1 MQRLRREHRQQIIE
15 RQGCADHR
23 RFARH
28 RRAAIA
34 RRFAAA
40 GSRVAIGYQ
49 ARSDA
54 AARLAAEITQ
64 AGGECLPVKGDIADA
79 DAAQRIATDTVA
91 RFGRIDILVNCA
103 GIAPYRALGAMDAA
117 YVRAMLDANV
127 LGTVLVTQAVLAHL
141 TAPGGRILNFASAM
155 AFRPVPTSSVYAAS
169 KAAVVT
175 LTHAWS
181 KELGPKGITVNAIA
195 PGVIETE
202 MTTAILAERGAGIV
216 AATPLGRIGQT
227 DDIAG
232 IALFLCSAEAGWI
245 TGRTIIADGGIT

>member
-1 MQRLRREHRQQIIE
+1 MN
-15 RQGCADHR
+15 ADGKTLSGKVALVTGGSR
-23 RFARH
+23 GIG
-28 RRAAIA
+28 AAVA

-40 GSRVAIGYQ
+40 GGQVAIGYQ
-49 ARSDA
+49 ARGDTA
-54 AARLAAEITQ
+54 ASLAADITG
-64 AGGECLPVKGDIADA
+64 AGGQCLAVQGDITDA
-79 DAAQRIATDTVA
+79 DAVQRIATETVA

-103 GIAPYRALGAMDAA
+103 GIAPYRPLGAMDAA
-117 YVRAMLDANV
+117 FIRAMLDANV

-181 KELGPKGITVNAIA
+181 KELGPRGITVNAIA

-202 MTTAILAERGAGIV
+202 MTAAILAERGAGIV

-232 IALFLCSAEAGWI
+232 VALFLCSPEAGWI